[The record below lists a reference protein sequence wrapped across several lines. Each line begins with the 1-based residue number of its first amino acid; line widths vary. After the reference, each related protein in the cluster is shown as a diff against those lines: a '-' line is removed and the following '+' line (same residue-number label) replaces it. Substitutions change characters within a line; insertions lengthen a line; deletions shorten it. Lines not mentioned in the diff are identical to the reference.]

1 MMAKHGHLCDLGQL
15 MAGSRRLLGAIIAGG
30 QSRRFGSDKAK
41 ALFKGQPLAA
51 HVIAALARHADE
63 VMFAGRKWPGFAS
76 VADVPEPGLGPLG
89 GLAGALAH
97 AVEHGFD
104 AVLSAPCDL
113 PGIPDELLR
122 DLLAQQGPAI
132 FVGNPIIGLWP
143 AVLAPELARYLTET
157 EDRSMRAWATRCGAM
172 RVSEGLTL
180 PNINT
185 AADLQAL
192 TRNE

>member
-1 MMAKHGHLCDLGQL
+1 MAKRARLCDLARL
-15 MAGSRRLLGAIIAGG
+15 MTRPGRLLGAIIAGG

-51 HVIAALARHADE
+51 HVIAALARHVDE
-63 VMFAGRKWPGFAS
+63 VVFAGREWPGFAT

-97 AVEHGFD
+97 AADTGFD

-122 DLLAQQGPAI
+122 NLLTQQGPAI
-132 FVGNPIIGLWP
+132 FAGNPIIGLWP
-143 AVLAPELARYLTET
+143 AALAPQLARHLAET
-157 EDRSMRAWATRCGAM
+157 EDRSMRAWATRCGA
-172 RVSEGLTL
+172 VLVGKGLTL

-185 AADLQAL
+185 SADLQAL
-192 TRNE
+192 TRNG